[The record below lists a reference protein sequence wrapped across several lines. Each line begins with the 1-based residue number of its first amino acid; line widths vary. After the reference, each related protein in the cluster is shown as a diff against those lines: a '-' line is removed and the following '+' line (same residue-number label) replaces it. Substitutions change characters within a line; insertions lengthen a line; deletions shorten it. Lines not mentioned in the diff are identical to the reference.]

1 MLWSKSINSDSFA
14 LIDFCSSLE
23 WNAYFHNSLVK
34 VLPLFQSN
42 HTPLVLISQAFQFNT
57 YMPIKFEKHWLQK
70 KGFKELFTIW
80 WNAYIIISDFGE
92 NWRLKLHSI
101 RKKIRRW
108 SINLK
113 SEQKKKLLYQSEI
126 QNYN

>member
-14 LIDFCSSLE
+14 LLDRFFSSLE

-42 HTPLVLISQAFQFNT
+42 HTPLVLISQAFQF
-57 YMPIKFEKHWLQK
+57 
-70 KGFKELFTIW
+70 KELFTIW

-101 RKKIRRW
+101 RKKI
-108 SINLK
+108 
-113 SEQKKKLLYQSEI
+113 KKMV
-126 QNYN
+126 N